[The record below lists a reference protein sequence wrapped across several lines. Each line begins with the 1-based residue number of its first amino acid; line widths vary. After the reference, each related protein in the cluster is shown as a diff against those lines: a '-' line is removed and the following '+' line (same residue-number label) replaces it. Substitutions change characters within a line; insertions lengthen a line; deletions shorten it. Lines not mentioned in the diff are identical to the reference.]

1 MAILMNQMRRCKGN
15 NQYHWFKVS
24 AWDEIKTVKEFHQ
37 QTIGDYRVVE
47 CAEVFP
53 QNYKMKF
60 KKKSLLGQPTP
71 RRFGNTPGY

>member
-60 KKKSLLGQPTP
+60 
-71 RRFGNTPGY
+71 